1 MARFTNQAQL
11 RYGNEITNS
20 NIAVGEITEVLSAT
34 KTAVRDTYGQNENV
48 TYVISIVN
56 SGTTAFNGI
65 TVTDNLGEYLFNTR
79 ELTPLT
85 YIAGTVKYYA
95 NGILQATPAVTA
107 GPPLTITGITVPA
120 GGNVTLTY
128 EAEVNSYA
136 PLAAEAS
143 ITNTAT
149 IAGAGVTPVT
159 VNETVNAASGPL
171 LTITKS
177 VSPVPVTEN
186 GTLTYTFLIQNLG
199 NTAADAATGV
209 VITDTFNPV
218 LENLTVNFNGTAWA
232 EGTNYTYDTT
242 TGLFTGTAGGITV
255 PAATPAVTAGPPL
268 TITGITV
275 PAGGN
280 VTLTYEAEV
289 NSYAPLAAEA
299 SITNT
304 ATIAGAGVTPVT
316 VNETVNAASGPLLTI
331 TKSVSPVPV
340 TENGTLTYTF
350 LIQNLGNTAADA
362 ATGVVIT
369 DTFNPVLENLT
380 VNFNG
385 TAWAEGTNYTYD
397 TTTGLFTGTAG
408 GITVPAATYTQD
420 PVTGAWGINPGVST
434 LVISGTV

>member
-85 YIAGTVKYYA
+85 YIPETVKYYA

-149 IAGAGVTPVT
+149 IA
-159 VNETVNAASGPL
+159 AASGPL

-255 PAATPAVTAGPPL
+255 PAAT
-268 TITGITV
+268 
-275 PAGGN
+275 
-280 VTLTYEAEV
+280 
-289 NSYAPLAAEA
+289 
-299 SITNT
+299 
-304 ATIAGAGVTPVT
+304 
-316 VNETVNAASGPLLTI
+316 
-331 TKSVSPVPV
+331 
-340 TENGTLTYTF
+340 
-350 LIQNLGNTAADA
+350 
-362 ATGVVIT
+362 
-369 DTFNPVLENLT
+369 
-380 VNFNG
+380 
-385 TAWAEGTNYTYD
+385 
-397 TTTGLFTGTAG
+397 
-408 GITVPAATYTQD
+408 
-420 PVTGAWGINPGVST
+420 TGAWGINPGVST